1 MKILLTGGTGFI
13 GRTLCRRL
21 LEQGDQLIVLSRKP
35 ERVAELCGEAVAA
48 ISNLDDLLTE
58 GQDGSPKG
66 SINAIIN
73 LSGEGIADAH
83 WTKRRKQRLLDSRID
98 ITEQLIAYVANAKH
112 KPSVMISGSAVGYYG
127 SNSMSKLDE
136 TTDNP
141 DDFAQQLCKKW
152 EAAAEPVKDHGV
164 RLCIL
169 RTGLVIGKDGGF
181 IKRMLL
187 PFKLGLGGRLGDG
200 KQWMSWIHK
209 DDLIAI
215 IEMLLASSDLEG
227 NFNAT
232 APKPVTNAEFSACLA
247 KNLHRPAIFPVPAIL
262 LKLLLGEMSLL
273 LLGGQKIIPE
283 RLIKQKFHFQFESLD
298 SALKA
303 VL

>member
-1 MKILLTGGTGFI
+1 MKILITGGTGFI
-13 GRTLCRRL
+13 GQTLCHRL
-21 LEQGDQLIVLSRKP
+21 LDLDHELIVLSRRP
-35 ERVAELCGEAVAA
+35 EQVSKLCGDAVAA
-48 ISNLDDLLTE
+48 ISNLDDLPTDE
-58 GQDGSPKG
+58 
-66 SINAIIN
+66 SIGAIIN
-73 LSGEGIADAH
+73 LSGEGIADAR
-83 WTKRRKQRLLDSRID
+83 WTRRRKQKLLDSRID
-98 ITEQLIAYVANAKH
+98 ITEQLIAYVAKAKH
-112 KPSVMISGSAVGYYG
+112 KLSIMISGSAVGYYG
-127 SNSMSKLDE
+127 NNYDTEHDE
-136 TTDNP
+136 ITDNP

-181 IKRMLL
+181 VKRMLL

-200 KQWMSWIHK
+200 NQWMSWIHK

-215 IEMLLASSDLEG
+215 IEMLLTSPDLEG

-232 APKPVTNAEFSACLA
+232 APEPVTNAEFSLCLA
-247 KNLHRPAIFPVPAIL
+247 KNLNRPAIFPVPAIV
-262 LKLLLGEMSLL
+262 LKLLLGEMSEL
-273 LLGGQKIIPE
+273 LLGGQKVIPE
-283 RLIKQKFHFQFESLD
+283 NLMEQNFRFQFESLD

>member
-1 MKILLTGGTGFI
+1 MKILITGGTGFI
-13 GRTLCRRL
+13 GQTLCHRL
-21 LEQGDQLIVLSRKP
+21 LDLDHELIVLSRRP
-35 ERVAELCGEAVAA
+35 EQVSKLCGDAVAA
-48 ISNLDDLLTE
+48 ISNLDDLPTDE
-58 GQDGSPKG
+58 
-66 SINAIIN
+66 SIGAIIN
-73 LSGEGIADAH
+73 LSGEGIADAR
-83 WTKRRKQRLLDSRID
+83 WTRRRKQKLLDSRID
-98 ITEQLIAYVANAKH
+98 ITEQLIAYVAKAKH
-112 KPSVMISGSAVGYYG
+112 KLSIMISGSAVGYYG
-127 SNSMSKLDE
+127 NNYDTEHDE
-136 TTDNP
+136 ITDNP

-181 IKRMLL
+181 VKRMLL

-200 KQWMSWIHK
+200 NQWMSWIHK

-215 IEMLLASSDLEG
+215 IEMLLTSPDLEG

-232 APKPVTNAEFSACLA
+232 APEPVTNAEFSLCLA
-247 KNLHRPAIFPVPAIL
+247 KNLNRPAIFPVPAIV
-262 LKLLLGEMSLL
+262 LKLLLGEMSEL
-273 LLGGQKIIPE
+273 LLGGQKVISE
-283 RLIKQKFHFQFESLD
+283 NLMEQNFRFQFESLD

>member
-1 MKILLTGGTGFI
+1 MKILITGGTGFI
-13 GRTLCRRL
+13 GRILCHRL
-21 LEQGDQLIVLSRKP
+21 LDLDHELIVLSRRP
-35 ERVAELCGEAVAA
+35 EQVSKLCGDAVAA
-48 ISNLDDLLTE
+48 ISNLDDLPTDE
-58 GQDGSPKG
+58 
-66 SINAIIN
+66 SIDAIIN
-73 LSGEGIADAH
+73 LSGEGIADAR
-83 WTKRRKQRLLDSRID
+83 WTRRRKQKLLDSRID
-98 ITEQLIAYVANAKH
+98 ITEQLIAYVAKAKH
-112 KPSVMISGSAVGYYG
+112 KLSIMISGSAVGYYG
-127 SNSMSKLDE
+127 NNYDTEHDE
-136 TTDNP
+136 ITDNP

-181 IKRMLL
+181 VKRMLL

-200 KQWMSWIHK
+200 NQWMSWIHK

-215 IEMLLASSDLEG
+215 IEMLLTSPDLEG

-232 APKPVTNAEFSACLA
+232 APEPVTTAEFSLCLA
-247 KNLHRPAIFPVPAIL
+247 KNLNRPAIFPVPAIV
-262 LKLLLGEMSLL
+262 LKLLLGEMSEL
-273 LLGGQKIIPE
+273 LLGGQKVSPE
-283 RLIKQKFHFQFESLD
+283 NLMEQNFRFQFESLD

>member
-1 MKILLTGGTGFI
+1 MKILITGGTGFI
-13 GRTLCRRL
+13 GQTLCHRL
-21 LEQGDQLIVLSRKP
+21 LDLDHELIVLSRRP
-35 ERVAELCGEAVAA
+35 EQVSKLCGDAVAA
-48 ISNLDDLLTE
+48 ISNLDDLPTDE
-58 GQDGSPKG
+58 
-66 SINAIIN
+66 SIDAIIN
-73 LSGEGIADAH
+73 LSGEGIADAR
-83 WTKRRKQRLLDSRID
+83 WTRRRKQKLLDSRID
-98 ITEQLIAYVANAKH
+98 ITEQLIAYVAKAKH
-112 KPSVMISGSAVGYYG
+112 KLSIMISGSAVGYYG
-127 SNSMSKLDE
+127 NNYDTEHDE
-136 TTDNP
+136 ITDNP

-181 IKRMLL
+181 VKRMLL

-200 KQWMSWIHK
+200 NQWMSWIHK

-215 IEMLLASSDLEG
+215 IEMLLTSPDLEG

-232 APKPVTNAEFSACLA
+232 APEPVTNAEFSLCLA
-247 KNLHRPAIFPVPAIL
+247 KNLNRPAIFPVPAIV
-262 LKLLLGEMSLL
+262 LKLLLGEMSEL
-273 LLGGQKIIPE
+273 LLGGQKVIPE
-283 RLIKQKFHFQFESLD
+283 NLMEQNFRFQFESLD